1 MTTKTKTRIG
11 APPKYPWPKW
21 LKAGTTHL
29 LTEGKDFTCSL
40 RSMIVYL
47 YQRATKE
54 GKTITINEAGSGKL
68 HLEVHK

>member
-1 MTTKTKTRIG
+1 MPKSKARIG

-21 LKAGTTHL
+21 LKPGSSHV
-29 LTEGKDFTCSL
+29 LTRGVDFKCSL

-54 GKTITINEAGSGKL
+54 GRSVTVTEAGANKI
-68 HLEVHK
+68 HLEAHR